1 MMWKHGIG
9 TLWAFLWVNLVFAQN
24 PMSNIDKVF
33 RAQIVQAQQLD
44 SLFHKGHRPVL
55 GVILAKDQYQFDSVT
70 SYLTQNNQKYESD
83 FTLWN
88 QNSLLVLQRNQ
99 LKMVRPTPD
108 SVRVLL
114 DTVGKPQWLRSP
126 SSHADSLFLEGLRL
140 WQKTGKAPNFISAP
154 NLPDSIRTQV
164 IDSLNGLHRFI
175 GQIQHKNKSLHGI
188 RWNGFRGSN
197 SPARFCFPLTELQQ
211 TFIPNKNGY
220 RISPPVVIHNIHMRE
235 PRDFKATQV
244 ALSEALLYNLPLNKT
259 EIDGVHFNG
268 NTLIVKDTIRGK
280 TLELDQKD
288 SYLEFTL
295 PNTLDFSKSISIS
308 VWVKPKSIK
317 EYMGILGI
325 GDSFSFK
332 LNHGRPDFT
341 TAKIKDHIAPK
352 RLQLNQ
358 WHHLV
363 VVFDPESSVR
373 FYIDN
378 VLVNSLPTSAI
389 KPSKEPLVVGHNVWG
404 EQFYGRMQGLKIWN
418 RGLAKREIAMLYA
431 EKPQLQP
438 WTKAILWALGILL
451 LTILGFLIFSFRR
464 NRPKQSDISIKKEE
478 SVVRIKPNTPCISLF
493 GTLQLK
499 NDEQDLT
506 TSFSPLLKQIL
517 VFIILK
523 TTVLGKGATSKE
535 LTETFWPHF
544 STAKAKENRGT
555 NIRKLRALLAS
566 LPQIQL
572 DFVNNSWQLKSTA
585 LEQVDYYHFQ
595 NVLENWSQPQNN
607 LNTARLHTLLGLI
620 DHGNIVQ
627 NMTYPWLDQ
636 FKAETVEKIDGFF
649 QKIYQSAWNTLD
661 TPTQLHLA
669 QVWLKFDPLHETA
682 LAILIRILHLE
693 GKHGQAQ
700 HVYDSFS
707 KSYFELYDTP
717 FPTDFLSLTQENP

>member
-1 MMWKHGIG
+1 MWKYGIG

-24 PMSNIDKVF
+24 PLANIDKVF
-33 RAQIVQAQQLD
+33 RAQIVQPQQLD
-44 SLFHKGHRPVL
+44 SLFHKGQRPVL
-55 GVILAKDQYQFDSVT
+55 GVILAKDQDQFDSVT

-88 QNSLLVLQRNQ
+88 PNALLVLQRNQ

-108 SVRVLL
+108 SIWVLL

-126 SSHADSLFLEGLRL
+126 TSHADSLFLKGLRL

-188 RWNGFRGSN
+188 RWNGIRGSN
-197 SPARFCFPLTELQQ
+197 TPARFCFPLTELQQ

-220 RISPPVVIHNIHMRE
+220 RISPPVVIHNTYMLE
-235 PRDFKATQV
+235 ARDFTASQV
-244 ALSEALLYNLPLNKT
+244 ALAEGLMYDVPLDEKPLENF
-259 EIDGVHFNG
+259 HFKG
-268 NTLIVKDTIRGK
+268 QSLIVADDVRGKALELNQKDT
-280 TLELDQKD
+280 
-288 SYLEFTL
+288 YLEYAY
-295 PNTLDFSKSISIS
+295 PNSLDFSKSISIS
-308 VWVKPKSIK
+308 VWVKPL
-317 EYMGILGI
+317 ELNDYMGILGI
-325 GDSFSFK
+325 GDSFSLK

-341 TAKIKDHIAPK
+341 TAKIMDHTAPI

-373 FYIDN
+373 FYLDN
-378 VLVNSLPTSAI
+378 ALVCTLPTSAI
-389 KPSKEPLVVGHNVWG
+389 KPSKEPLVIGHNVWG

-418 RGLAKREIAMLYA
+418 RGLAKREIDMLYT
-431 EKPQLQP
+431 ENPHTQP
-438 WTKAILWALGILL
+438 WTKVVLGSLAIVLL
-451 LTILGFLIFSFRR
+451 ATVFFLFFSYRK
-464 NRPKQSDISIKKEE
+464 NRPKQSPPRVKEE
-478 SVVRIKPNTPCISLF
+478 KSTAPMGLPSPNISLF

-499 NDEQDLT
+499 NEKQELT
-506 TSFSPLLKQIL
+506 ASFSPLLKQIL

-523 TTVLGKGATSKE
+523 TTTQGKGATSKE

-544 STAKAKENRGT
+544 SNAKAKENRGT
-555 NIRKLRALLAS
+555 NIRKLRALLTD

-572 DFVNNSWQLKSTA
+572 DFENNSWHLNAKA
-585 LEQVDYYHFQ
+585 LDQVDYYLFQ
-595 NVLENWSQPQNN
+595 NLLETCGQHQNS
-607 LNTARLHTLLGLI
+607 LNTDRLHTLLRLI
-620 DHGNIVQ
+620 DQGNIVQ
-627 NMTYPWLDQ
+627 NMTYTWLDP
-636 FKAETVEKIDGFF
+636 FKAATIEKIDDFF
-649 QKIYQSAWNTLD
+649 HEVYQSAWETLAP
-661 TPTQLHLA
+661 PTQLHLA

-682 LAILIRILHLE
+682 LAILVRILYLE

-707 KSYFELYDTP
+707 KSYFELYNTP